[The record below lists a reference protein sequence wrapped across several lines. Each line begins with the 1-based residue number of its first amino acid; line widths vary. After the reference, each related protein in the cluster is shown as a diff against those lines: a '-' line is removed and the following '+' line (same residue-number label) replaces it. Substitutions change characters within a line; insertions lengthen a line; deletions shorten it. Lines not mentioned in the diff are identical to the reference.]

1 MNSGKITAIHGG
13 RLPHEPNVELIG
25 TLEELLEEAKAGKLV
40 ALAYG
45 TVSED
50 AKVGSGWDCGTG
62 SLSMLGM
69 AITVLSARY
78 VQEFQDDGG

>member
-1 MNSGKITAIHGG
+1 MGKITSIHGG
-13 RLPHEPNVELIG
+13 PLPHEPNAELVT
-25 TLEELLEEAKAGKLV
+25 TLEELLAEAKAGKLI

-78 VQEFQDDGG
+78 VQEFQNNGG